1 MQYYVHNSN
10 LNQYTPLNNSHNRQQ
25 GAVSWLLLLF
35 AVALIIVSV
44 IISIFV
50 YKHAYQKGYHDAN
63 KEAKIVTD
71 GIEMNAD
78 GLKSIQ
84 LENEI
89 LKNEADTAKQ
99 ERDITLNNLI
109 ELRKRIDE
117 LKITNLQLKQT
128 NKLYGKSIARQGGIP
143 LQIIGAKIEPLPENA
158 FEYRFDVLKLA
169 KDGKSRTLKPRIE
182 LLNSTSFVNIPV
194 KPSRYDIAGVA
205 RIRGRFIMPEG
216 FSPKQLRLKLKAGD
230 ENLEQIYN
238 WKLGKRKNNIPLSLS
253 EVPETDQRPIN

>member
-1 MQYYVHNSN
+1 M
-10 LNQYTPLNNSHNRQQ
+10 TI
-25 GAVSWLLLLF
+25 WLFVLF
-35 AVALIIVSV
+35 AIALVITSV
-44 IISIFV
+44 IISTFV
-50 YKHAYQKGYHDAN
+50 YKHAYRKGYHDAN
-63 KEAKIVTD
+63 KEAKILAD

-99 ERDITLNNLI
+99 ERDITLNNLV

-117 LKITNLQLKQT
+117 LNITNLQLEQT
-128 NKLYGKSIARQGGIP
+128 VELYGKNIARQGGIP

-169 KDGKSRTLKPRIE
+169 KDGKARTLRPRLE

-194 KPSRYDIAGVA
+194 KPSSYDIAGVA
-205 RIRGRFIMPEG
+205 RIRGRFVMPDG
-216 FSPKQLRLKLKAGD
+216 FQPKQLRLKLKTGD
-230 ENLEQIYN
+230 ERLEQLYN
-238 WKLGKRKNNIPLSLS
+238 WRLGKRKNNMPLSLA
-253 EVPETDQRPIN
+253 EIPNTDQKPIK